1 VCSGRFASSQR
12 NDGVCPVALNP
23 MLSMHSV
30 AAHSSPY
37 GLYIHVPFCA
47 RKCAYCAFYS
57 CVPEPAQISAW
68 MAGVERELRAL
79 PDGFAPD
86 SLFLGGG
93 TPTALP
99 ESILRALLQQIQ
111 QWVNLDAVKEWTCE
125 VNPGTFQASTAS
137 LLRDSGVNRLS
148 IGAQSFRDETL
159 KRLGRI
165 HTAEETGESV
175 VMAREAGFENIGLD
189 LIYGVP
195 GDSTAGVLAD
205 VEALLRLKPEHLS
218 CYCLEIEEGT
228 PFSELAKDGEL
239 SVSESDQREQFDQIR
254 RQLIA
259 FGYTHYEIS
268 NFARPGFECRQNLLY
283 WNGGEYQ
290 GLGPAA
296 HSHWE
301 GVRWGHSPELPEW
314 RRTVEEKLDP
324 QAKACETLV
333 MGLRRLSGW
342 DREEFLAATGFDY
355 DELRG
360 TEIRHLATIGKL
372 VVETD
377 RIRLAEDALFVSDS
391 VFAELV

>member
-1 VCSGRFASSQR
+1 MRS
-12 NDGVCPVALNP
+12 
-23 MLSMHSV
+23 
-30 AAHSSPY
+30 AAVQPRAT
-37 GLYIHVPFCA
+37 GLYIHVPFCVH
-47 RKCAYCAFYS
+47 KCAYCAFYS
-57 CVPEPAQISAW
+57 CQPTPELLAAW
-68 MAGVERELRAL
+68 LDGIEQELREL
-79 PDGFAPD
+79 PEKFAPD

-99 ESILRALLQQIQ
+99 ESTLQELLQSIQ
-111 QWVNLDAVKEWTCE
+111 QWVNRDAVKEWTCE
-125 VNPGTFQASTAS
+125 VNPGTFPASTAT

-165 HTAEETGESV
+165 HTAEEVGESV
-175 VMAREAGFENIGLD
+175 AVARKAGFENIGLD

-195 GDSTAGVLAD
+195 GVSTADVQAD

-228 PFSELAKDGEL
+228 SFSDMAKNGCF
-239 SVSESDQREQFDQIR
+239 SVSESDQREQFDSIR
-254 RQLIA
+254 RSLSNS
-259 FGYTHYEIS
+259 GYTHYEIS

-296 HSHWE
+296 HSHWD
-301 GVRWGHSPELPEW
+301 GVRWGHSPELPKW
-314 RRTVEEKLDP
+314 SRTFEEKLVP

-342 DREEFLAATGFDY
+342 GREEFLAATGFDY

-360 TEIRHLATIGKL
+360 AEIRHLSAIGKL

-377 RIRLAEDALFVSDS
+377 RIRLAEDTLFISDS
-391 VFAELV
+391 VFSELV